1 MSEEM
6 PALRWA
12 IDTAATPG
20 RWGDLWGDTHFA
32 DSLARALRRLG
43 QTVTVDRR
51 DTRGRPDRRRDDVA
65 LTLRGIATDRP
76 APSPVNLLW
85 VISHPDEVTAEEAR
99 SYDAT
104 FAASKKWALDKT
116 AEWGLPVEPLLQC
129 TDAQICDAR
138 HKGAAPAHPI
148 LFVGNARRS
157 SSRPIV
163 DWVGASAPAKLAI
176 FGTGWE
182 QTPHAASVQAA
193 SLANAALGGYYASAG
208 IVLNDHWDDMRRAGF
223 VSNRLFDAVAS
234 GARVL
239 SDPIAGADELFG
251 RSVVSCDS
259 LNAVREVV
267 SVDPDTVWPS
277 HDERVRAGEMIRSE
291 HSFDRR
297 AQVLLTHASSLLGAL
312 SPDRRPALTNPAR
325 SVRPGHRWW
334 RAAGTRPRR

>member
-43 QTVTVDRR
+43 QTVTVDRK

-65 LTLRGIATDRP
+65 LTLRGIGTDRP

-176 FGTGWE
+176 FGTGWSRPRT
-182 QTPHAASVQAA
+182 QPAYRPHRWRM
-193 SLANAALGGYYASAG
+193 LP
-208 IVLNDHWDDMRRAGF
+208 
-223 VSNRLFDAVAS
+223 S
-234 GARVL
+234 GATTRA
-239 SDPIAGADELFG
+239 PA
-251 RSVVSCDS
+251 SCSTTIGTTCGEPDS
-259 LNAVREVV
+259 CRTDC
-267 SVDPDTVWPS
+267 S
-277 HDERVRAGEMIRSE
+277 
-291 HSFDRR
+291 
-297 AQVLLTHASSLLGAL
+297 
-312 SPDRRPALTNPAR
+312 
-325 SVRPGHRWW
+325 
-334 RAAGTRPRR
+334 TR